1 MGTVADKYK
10 GSRAYKFDGLNDRIN
25 LGDILDE
32 TVWTSGKW
40 TISEWVYPQH
50 STFNILLSK
59 YINGQQQQF
68 ITAARDVGSGLRAN
82 MVAYGHLSS
91 QVWRGFEGDTPLSLN
106 EWYHLC
112 FEYDSSKTADNQV
125 RIFVNGIKQNLN
137 IWASRGT
144 VVNIQ
149 NGSESLLV
157 NGLVNFNPTFTNPY
171 RFDDVRVYGRH
182 LTPTEITHLASKR
195 GVLGSPHYSPIKLK
209 SRITKLVSDRD
220 DSIKPN
226 LLSINKPKRSEPSY
240 KSGYAKSASESA
252 SPHLWDGLVGAWM
265 PSLGVTG
272 NSLRDVSGNGN
283 HGTLTNMDAATDWVA
298 TSKGVALDFDRT
310 TNYVTTTFRTNYGN
324 TFGYSVWYKSSSTAN
339 QNLIGSYQAG
349 RSTFALDINLTQA
362 TNSPAVGFIS
372 CFAQFGTSRHRF
384 SNTSALSLSD
394 GKWHHI
400 SAFVRSGSYASLFFD
415 GKQVPIAVYQANSG
429 SFREPALDIWLGAPN
444 INGST
449 NGAGLL
455 GSLGHAAVYDR
466 ILSPQE
472 IQELYVDSLAPF
484 RQKSIRIFGGV
495 GIPTDTS
502 KIITVKRNKSDVEPS
517 YKSGY
522 AQSAGESAHP
532 NLWDGLVGAWMPSMG
547 VTGKTLRDVSGNEN
561 HGTLT
566 NMDPATDWVTSEKGS
581 ALDFDGNNDF
591 VTQADPQGSF
601 ARSGSDDLTVSCW
614 VYPKRY
620 NQYQSIIGNRNAH
633 LSFNWLIYQHANGGD
648 IQLHGSSQ
656 YRSGYVP
663 AASKW
668 THICATVNSNT
679 CRLFANGNLVQGP
692 FYYTYWNANP
702 TQLTFGAYG
711 TPSSYGE
718 PFLGGLSNISIYHR
732 ALTPDEIQTLYVDS
746 LAPFRKKQQVAFN
759 AYPLTLLEKIRSA
772 AKPTTPV
779 SVRVKHN
786 EEPSYKA
793 GYAKSAS
800 ESANPKLWDG
810 LVSAFVPSFG
820 VTGET
825 LHDLT
830 ASNNDGI
837 IYHQNRTINEVWT
850 KTKVGPAVSTYP
862 SGGFQGITTP
872 ANNLSMDEFTIVANV
887 RFENRYPG
895 TYPCITVKENNYLDR
910 NWFLGMFPDE
920 EIAFVRSMSGDRW
933 VKSGV
938 VPNKTDFYSIAAT
951 SSKVLSHAIYVNGE
965 LKNSAHYTGTRS
977 VAGNQNY
984 IGIYKGNI
992 NYPLGG
998 SISCILYYS
1007 RILSPSEIKH
1017 LYADPLA
1024 PFRRKAKPIGYQ
1036 PNKELRGLFRT

>member
-1 MGTVADKYK
+1 VTRKNNTVKAFVDGVFK
-10 GSRAYKFDGLNDRIN
+10 GSGQRFGTAIIN
-25 LGDILDE
+25 
-32 TVWTSGKW
+32 
-40 TISEWVYPQH
+40 TIGGYPNTAA
-50 STFNILLSK
+50 SV
-59 YINGQQQQF
+59 NGQ
-68 ITAARDVGSGLRAN
+68 IS
-82 MVAYGHLSS
+82 
-91 QVWRGFEGDTPLSLN
+91 
-106 EWYHLC
+106 
-112 FEYDSSKTADNQV
+112 
-125 RIFVNGIKQNLN
+125 
-137 IWASRGT
+137 
-144 VVNIQ
+144 
-149 NGSESLLV
+149 
-157 NGLVNFNPTFTNPY
+157 
-171 RFDDVRVYGRH
+171 
-182 LTPTEITHLASKR
+182 
-195 GVLGSPHYSPIKLK
+195 
-209 SRITKLVSDRD
+209 
-220 DSIKPN
+220 
-226 LLSINKPKRSEPSY
+226 
-240 KSGYAKSASESA
+240 SASIY
-252 SPHLWDGLVGAWM
+252 
-265 PSLGVTG
+265 
-272 NSLRDVSGNGN
+272 
-283 HGTLTNMDAATDWVA
+283 
-298 TSKGVALDFDRT
+298 DRT
-310 TNYVTTTFRTNYGN
+310 
-324 TFGYSVWYKSSSTAN
+324 
-339 QNLIGSYQAG
+339 
-349 RSTFALDINLTQA
+349 
-362 TNSPAVGFIS
+362 
-372 CFAQFGTSRHRF
+372 
-384 SNTSALSLSD
+384 
-394 GKWHHI
+394 
-400 SAFVRSGSYASLFFD
+400 
-415 GKQVPIAVYQANSG
+415 
-429 SFREPALDIWLGAPN
+429 
-444 INGST
+444 
-449 NGAGLL
+449 
-455 GSLGHAAVYDR
+455 
-466 ILSPQE
+466 LSPQE

-502 KIITVKRNKSDVEPS
+502 KIITVKRSKHVEPS

-547 VTGKTLRDVSGNEN
+547 VTGKTLRDISGNDN

-566 NMDPATDWVTSEKGS
+566 NFSSIDVAWERTKGNQSLSFTGVNMAGDFISSQNYALVQESLMLLRDICCEFWIKPKSLSKRGIVADGRANNPKFALTLLTNGKIETYRGSNTQSGFSISSQSWSHVVVQTIGDVTSYYLNGKFSNS
-581 ALDFDGNNDF
+581 ASQPYSATGG
-591 VTQADPQGSF
+591 T
-601 ARSGSDDLTVSCW
+601 RT
-614 VYPKRY
+614 Y
-620 NQYQSIIGNRNAH
+620 IG
-633 LSFNWLIYQHANGGD
+633 AN
-648 IQLHGSSQ
+648 
-656 YRSGYVP
+656 
-663 AASKW
+663 
-668 THICATVNSNT
+668 
-679 CRLFANGNLVQGP
+679 
-692 FYYTYWNANP
+692 YW
-702 TQLTFGAYG
+702 
-711 TPSSYGE
+711 
-718 PFLGGLSNISIYHR
+718 GGLDGYLSKFSIYNR
-732 ALTPDEIQTLYVDS
+732 ALSPQEIQTLYVDS

-759 AYPLTLLEKIRSA
+759 AYPLTLLQKIRSA

-1036 PNKELRGLFRT
+1036 PNKELIGLFRT